1 MSITYREYNDHDW
14 IQLMCLAED
23 EWKETIQEI
32 GKSLKFLKSEIIK
45 TFVAFDNETLVGFV
59 YGFGLPNGLLLP
71 QYMYVIKD
79 YRRHGVGE
87 QLLKLLEKESGCNT
101 SMIFYNTSLH
111 DHYSKLG
118 YDSGQN
124 LETALKVLT
133 PIE

>member
-23 EWKETIQEI
+23 EWKETVQEI
-32 GKSLKFLKSEIIK
+32 GKSLKIQKSEIIK
-45 TFVAFDNETLVGFV
+45 AFVALDIDTLVGFI
-59 YGFGLPNGLLLP
+59 YGFTLPNGLLLP
-71 QYMYVIKD
+71 QYMYVTKD
-79 YRRHGVGE
+79 YRRQGVGE

-101 SMIFYNTSLH
+101 SMVFYNISLH

-124 LETALKVLT
+124 LETALKELN
-133 PIE
+133 PME